1 MLGTPNLDGEDEE
14 EPLTAQEE
22 VLLAKFEENDKE
34 IDEMLEGVIDQVDRL
49 NLQAQGLNTQIK
61 NQ

>member
-1 MLGTPNLDGEDEE
+1 MGTPNLGNQEDEE

-49 NLQAQGLNTQIK
+49 NLQA
-61 NQ
+61 

>member
-1 MLGTPNLDGEDEE
+1 MGTPNLDGEDDE

>member
-34 IDEMLEGVIDQVDRL
+34 IDDMLEGVIDQVDRL
-49 NLQAQGLNTQIK
+49 NLQA
-61 NQ
+61 